1 MFAASIASGHGFSLF
16 MECLTN
22 VCHIFT
28 IFMTTK
34 TKPHERTSTLTI
46 INPMAPVTYLLLFH
60 LIPFISLAQ
69 SDKLEI
75 RDVVYAEVDGRK
87 LLLDIYKPPSDNN
100 PYLIVWVHGGAWH
113 SGSKEAPPLSFVGSG
128 YALASVDY
136 RLSVEARF
144 PAQIHDIKAA
154 IRYLRANATK
164 YGFRSDK
171 IIIAGSS
178 AGAHLAA
185 LTGVT
190 NNDKDLEGNV
200 GQYTTTSSTV
210 QGILDYYGPTNF
222 TTILKQS
229 TPHGVSVRGPAMA
242 LLLGK
247 TVDNIPDMARK
258 ASPVFQV
265 DANDPPLL
273 IFHGD
278 QDIQVPINQSHELV
292 GAYKSHNLKVQMEV
306 VHGAGHSDK
315 PYFESKYQQIAD
327 AFLNEVLKN

>member
-1 MFAASIASGHGFSLF
+1 MVI
-16 MECLTN
+16 
-22 VCHIFT
+22 
-28 IFMTTK
+28 K
-34 TKPHERTSTLTI
+34 
-46 INPMAPVTYLLLFH
+46 
-60 LIPFISLAQ
+60 
-69 SDKLEI
+69 
-75 RDVVYAEVDGRK
+75 DVVYAEADGRK
-87 LLLDIYKPPSDNN
+87 LLLDIYKPSSNNN

-113 SGSKEAPPLSFVGSG
+113 SGSKETPPLSFVGSG

-136 RLSVEARF
+136 RLSVDAKF

-164 YGFRSDK
+164 YGYRSDK

-178 AGAHLAA
+178 AGGHLAA
-185 LTGVT
+185 LAGVT
-190 NNDKDLEGNV
+190 NNDKELEGNV
-200 GQYTTTSSTV
+200 GEYTTTSSSV
-210 QGILDYYGPTNF
+210 QAILDYYGPTNF

-306 VHGAGHSDK
+306 VYGAGHSDT
-315 PYFESKYQQIAD
+315 PYFEPKYLQIAQ
-327 AFLNEVLKN
+327 AFLLEVLKN

>member
-1 MFAASIASGHGFSLF
+1 LKYFYNLHEGVEIVRRLLPILTINNPMHTVIYLLMFALVPIVSS
-16 MECLTN
+16 
-22 VCHIFT
+22 
-28 IFMTTK
+28 
-34 TKPHERTSTLTI
+34 
-46 INPMAPVTYLLLFH
+46 
-60 LIPFISLAQ
+60 AQ
-69 SDKLEI
+69 SDKLVI
-75 RDVVYAEVDGRK
+75 KDVVYAEADGRK
-87 LLLDIYKPPSDNN
+87 LLLDIYKPSSNNN

-113 SGSKEAPPLSFVGSG
+113 SGSRETPPLSFVASG

-136 RLSVEARF
+136 RLSVDAKF

-154 IRYLRANATK
+154 IRYLRANAAK
-164 YGFRSDK
+164 YGYRSDK

-178 AGAHLAA
+178 AGGHLAA
-185 LTGVT
+185 LAGVT
-190 NNDKDLEGNV
+190 NNDRELEGNV
-200 GQYTTTSSTV
+200 GEYTTTSSAV
-210 QGILDYYGPTNF
+210 QAILDYYGPTNF

-265 DANDPPLL
+265 DASDPPLL

-292 GAYKSHNLKVQMEV
+292 GAYKSHNLNVQMEV
-306 VHGAGHSDK
+306 VYGAGHSDT
-315 PYFESKYQQIAD
+315 PYFEPKYQQIAQ
-327 AFLNEVLKN
+327 AFLLAVLKN

>member
-1 MFAASIASGHGFSLF
+1 MAR
-16 MECLTN
+16 LTYL
-22 VCHIFT
+22 
-28 IFMTTK
+28 TTK
-34 TKPHERTSTLTI
+34 I
-46 INPMAPVTYLLLFH
+46 INPMPGVIYFLFFL
-60 LIPFISLAQ
+60 LIPIVSLAQ
-69 SDKLEI
+69 ADKLEI
-75 RDVVYAEVDGRK
+75 KDVVYAEADGRK
-87 LLLDIYKPPSDNN
+87 LLLDIYKPSSNNN

-113 SGSKEAPPLSFVGSG
+113 SGSKKAPPLSFVASG

-136 RLSVEARF
+136 RLSVDAKF

-154 IRYLRANATK
+154 IRYLRANAAR
-164 YGFRSDK
+164 YGYRSDK

-185 LTGVT
+185 LTGVS
-190 NNDKDLEGNV
+190 NNDKELEGNV
-200 GQYTTTSSTV
+200 GEYTSTSSAV
-210 QGILDYYGPTNF
+210 QAILDYYGPTDF

-258 ASPVFQV
+258 ASPVFQI
-265 DANDPPLL
+265 DASDPPLL

-292 GAYKSHNLKVQMEV
+292 GVYKSHNLKVQMEV
-306 VHGAGHSDK
+306 VYGGGHSDT
-315 PYFESKYQQIAD
+315 PYFEPKYQQIAET
-327 AFLNEVLKN
+327 FLKEVLKN

>member
-1 MFAASIASGHGFSLF
+1 MPR
-16 MECLTN
+16 LTYLSS
-22 VCHIFT
+22 
-28 IFMTTK
+28 K
-34 TKPHERTSTLTI
+34 I
-46 INPMAPVTYLLLFH
+46 INPMPRVMYLMFFL
-60 LIPFISLAQ
+60 LIPIVSSAQ

-75 RDVVYAEVDGRK
+75 KDVVYAEADGRK
-87 LLLDIYKPPSDNN
+87 LLLDIYKPSSNNN

-113 SGSKEAPPLSFVGSG
+113 SGSKESPPLSFVGSG

-136 RLSVEARF
+136 RLSVEAKF

-154 IRYLRANATK
+154 IRYLRANAAK
-164 YGFRSDK
+164 YGYRSDK

-190 NNDKDLEGNV
+190 NNDKELEGNV
-200 GQYTTTSSTV
+200 GEYTTTSSAV
-210 QGILDYYGPTNF
+210 QAILDYYGPTNF

-258 ASPVFQV
+258 VSPVFQI
-265 DANDPPLL
+265 DASDPPLL

-292 GAYKSHNLKVQMEV
+292 GAYKSHNLKVQLEV
-306 VHGAGHSDK
+306 VYGAGHSDT
-315 PYFESKYQQIAD
+315 PYFESKYQQIAET
-327 AFLNEVLKN
+327 FLKEVLKN

>member
-1 MFAASIASGHGFSLF
+1 MLRVIFLLSFSQL
-16 MECLTN
+16 
-22 VCHIFT
+22 VT
-28 IFMTTK
+28 I
-34 TKPHERTSTLTI
+34 
-46 INPMAPVTYLLLFH
+46 V
-60 LIPFISLAQ
+60 SLAQ
-69 SDKLEI
+69 SDKLVI
-75 RDVVYAEVDGRK
+75 KDVVYAEADGGK
-87 LLLDIYKPPSDNN
+87 LLLDIYKPSSNNN

-136 RLSVEARF
+136 RLSVDARF

-164 YGFRSDK
+164 YGFRPDK

-190 NNDKDLEGNV
+190 NNDKDMEGNV
-200 GQYTTTSSTV
+200 GQYTTTSSAV
-210 QGILDYYGPTNF
+210 QAILDYYGPTNF

-247 TVDNIPDMARK
+247 TVDNIQDMARK

-306 VHGAGHSDK
+306 VYGAGHSDT
-315 PYFESKYQQIAD
+315 PYFEPKYLQIAQ
-327 AFLNEVLKN
+327 AFLLEALKN

>member
-1 MFAASIASGHGFSLF
+1 MKALNGPPAT
-16 MECLTN
+16 TN
-22 VCHIFT
+22 FKIN
-28 IFMTTK
+28 
-34 TKPHERTSTLTI
+34 
-46 INPMAPVTYLLLFH
+46 NPMHTVIYLLLFS
-60 LIPFISLAQ
+60 LIPIVSFAQ
-69 SDKLEI
+69 SDKLVI
-75 RDVVYAEVDGRK
+75 KDVVYAEADGRK
-87 LLLDIYKPPSDNN
+87 LLLDIYKPSSNNN

-113 SGSKEAPPLSFVGSG
+113 SGSREAPPLSFVGSG

-136 RLSVEARF
+136 RLSVDAKF

-154 IRYLRANATK
+154 IRYLRANAAK
-164 YGFRSDK
+164 YGYRSDK

-178 AGAHLAA
+178 AGGHLAA

-190 NNDKDLEGNV
+190 NNDKELEGSV
-200 GQYTTTSSTV
+200 GEYTTTSSSV
-210 QGILDYYGPTNF
+210 QAILDYYGPTNF

-265 DANDPPLL
+265 DASDPPLL

-292 GAYKSHNLKVQMEV
+292 GAYKSHNLNVQMEV
-306 VHGAGHSDK
+306 VYGAGHSDT
-315 PYFESKYQQIAD
+315 PYFEPKYQQIAQ
-327 AFLNEVLKN
+327 AFLLAVLKN